1 MRREHVSDQQVHGLL
16 AGQGSQG
23 TSFSQLALLLLLL
36 GHQGEE
42 TAEVKK
48 KKLSPSDGGQNVEI
62 P

>member
-16 AGQGSQG
+16 AGQGNQG
-23 TSFSQLALLLLLL
+23 ASFSHLALLLLS
-36 GHQGEE
+36 HQGEE